1 MTIEPMQMLA
11 VLAAAALL
19 LAPYVPAVIK
29 RLRAAVA
36 SLPSVPAAKNSIDTD
51 DLTMVLDLANRLRR
65 DGNEPATELAKQLLD
80 AMLTV
85 QK

>member
-19 LAPYVPAVIK
+19 LAPYVPAVLK
-29 RLRAAVA
+29 RLRAAMA
-36 SLPSVPAAKNSIDTD
+36 SLPTVPVSKDGIGTD

>member
-36 SLPSVPAAKNSIDTD
+36 SLPAVPAAKDGIGTD

>member
-1 MTIEPMQMLA
+1 
-11 VLAAAALL
+11 
-19 LAPYVPAVIK
+19 
-29 RLRAAVA
+29 
-36 SLPSVPAAKNSIDTD
+36 
-51 DLTMVLDLANRLRR
+51 MVLDLANRLRR

>member
-36 SLPSVPAAKNSIDTD
+36 SLPAVPAAKNSIDTD